1 MEIRHKLGG
10 DIEILSL
17 SDIGHSGELPE
28 THDTLE
34 GNSLEKAFF
43 IHEKYGIN
51 CFADD
56 TGLLVEALGGEP
68 GVKSARYAGLACKS
82 EDNIDLL
89 LKNLRDKINRKAKFI
104 TVITLIL
111 GGKVHTF
118 TGEVNG
124 TITEERRGAGGF
136 GYDPIFLPDGWDKT
150 FAELDLKEKNA
161 ISHRAIAVQKL
172 VSFLNPGNKW
182 ASL

>member
-1 MEIRHKLGG
+1 MEIRHKLEGEA
-10 DIEILSL
+10 EILSL

-34 GNSLEKAFF
+34 GNSLEKAMY
-43 IHEKYGIN
+43 IYEKYGIN

-56 TGLLVEALGGEP
+56 TGLLVEALDGEP
-68 GVKSARYAGLACKS
+68 GVRSARYAGPACRS
-82 EDNIDLL
+82 GDNIDLL
-89 LKNLRDKINRKAKFI
+89 LENLGNNANRKAKFI

-111 GGKVHTF
+111 DGKLHTF

-124 TITEERRGAGGF
+124 IITKERRGTGGF
-136 GYDPIFLPDGWDKT
+136 GYDPVFLPDGWDKT

-172 VSFLNPGNKW
+172 VSFLKGQ
-182 ASL
+182 